1 MEDAPPQG
9 FALTDRTMRLYT
21 LCNCGKRIYLKGRFA
36 TAEDLRNQKGEII
49 PYKCP
54 RCGRRGHHPYT
65 YVWTRTWGP
74 WVTVALLSAFVLG
87 GTAIV
92 ALLQLLYVDIITVVW
107 IPIAALT
114 LFALLAKRESD
125 AVELFKQSLEKAS
138 HPRLTAETASDFSEL
153 DLVEWFDV
161 GEPNDI
167 TNEYTQVVYYAS
179 VLNHLEA
186 PRYFEW
192 FYYYEA
198 NEHNTPDDGTLLY
211 NSLVAIGATSHA
223 AIVQEARE
231 VYLRH
236 RDEIDQCV
244 QSETDDGYQKLLA
257 LNLFNKQDNATHE
270 AFYSEPLVPLL
281 AQYIRNNL
289 DNLQS

>member
-1 MEDAPPQG
+1 
-9 FALTDRTMRLYT
+9 MRLYT
-21 LCNCGKRIYLKGRFA
+21 LCNCGKRIYLKGRYA
-36 TAEDLRNQKGEII
+36 TAEEVRSQKSEILTV
-49 PYKCP
+49 KCP
-54 RCGRRGHHPYT
+54 RCGRTCRQPYT
-65 YVWTRTWGP
+65 YIFTRTWGP

-92 ALLQLLYVDIITVVW
+92 ALLQMLHVDIITVIW

-114 LFALLAKRESD
+114 VFALLAKRESD
-125 AVELFKQSLEKAS
+125 AVELFKRSLDEAPF
-138 HPRLTAETASDFSEL
+138 PRLTAEAASDFSEL

-161 GEPNDI
+161 EEPNDI

-179 VLNHLEA
+179 VLNYLEA
-186 PRYFEW
+186 PCYFEW

-198 NEHNTPDDGTLLY
+198 TEHDTPDDGTLLY
-211 NSLVAIGATSHA
+211 NSLVAIGAARHA

-231 VYLRH
+231 VYLQH

-244 QSETDDGYQKLLA
+244 QSETDDGYQKLLD
-257 LNLFNKQDNATHE
+257 LNLFDKQDNATHE

>member
-1 MEDAPPQG
+1 MEDTPPQG

-21 LCNCGKRIYLKGRFA
+21 LCNCGKRIYLKGRYA
-36 TAEDLRNQKGEII
+36 TAEDVRSQKGEILTV
-49 PYKCP
+49 KCP
-54 RCGRRGHHPYT
+54 RCGRTCRQPYT
-65 YVWTRTWGP
+65 YIFTRTWGP
-74 WVTVALLSAFVLG
+74 WVTVALLAAFVLG

-92 ALLQLLYVDIITVVW
+92 ALLQMLHVEIITVIW
-107 IPIAALT
+107 IPFAALT
-114 LFALLAKRESD
+114 VFALLAKRESD
-125 AVELFKQSLEKAS
+125 AVEHFKHSLDEAPFP
-138 HPRLTAETASDFSEL
+138 HLTAEAAADFSDL

-179 VLNHLEA
+179 VLNYLEA

-198 NEHNTPDDGTLLY
+198 NEHDTPDDGTLLY
-211 NSLVAIGATSHA
+211 NSLVAIGAARHA

-231 VYLRH
+231 VYLQH
-236 RDEIDQCV
+236 QDEIDPCV
-244 QSETDDGYQKLLA
+244 RSVNDDGYQKLLA
-257 LNLFNKQDNATHE
+257 LNLFDKQDNATHE

>member
-1 MEDAPPQG
+1 
-9 FALTDRTMRLYT
+9 MRLYT
-21 LCNCGKRIYLKGRFA
+21 LCNCGKRIYLKGRYA

-125 AVELFKQSLEKAS
+125 AVELFKQSLEKAP
-138 HPRLTAETASDFSEL
+138 HPRLTAEAAADFSEL

-179 VLNHLEA
+179 VLNHFEA

-198 NEHNTPDDGTLLY
+198 NDHDTPDDGTLLY
-211 NSLVAIGATSHA
+211 ESLIAVGATRHA
-223 AIVQEARE
+223 EITKEAQEIF
-231 VYLRH
+231 LQH
-236 RDEIDQCV
+236 RDEIYRCV
-244 QSETDDGYQKLLA
+244 RSVTHDGYQLLLS
-257 LNLFNKQDNATHE
+257 LNLFDKQDDA
-270 AFYSEPLVPLL
+270 AAQAYYSEPLLPLV
-281 AQYIRNNL
+281 AQYIRNHIEHL
-289 DNLQS
+289 

>member
-1 MEDAPPQG
+1 
-9 FALTDRTMRLYT
+9 MRLYT
-21 LCNCGKRIYLKGRFA
+21 LCNCGKRIYLKGRYA
-36 TAEDLRNQKGEII
+36 TAEEVRSHKGEILTI
-49 PYKCP
+49 KCP
-54 RCGRRGHHPYT
+54 RCGRTCRQPYT
-65 YVWTRTWGP
+65 YIFTRTWGP

-92 ALLQLLYVDIITVVW
+92 ALLQMLHVDIITIIW

-114 LFALLAKRESD
+114 VFALLAKRESD
-125 AVELFKQSLEKAS
+125 AVELFKRSLDEAPF
-138 HPRLTAETASDFSEL
+138 PRLTAEAAADFSDL

-161 GEPNDI
+161 EEPNDI
-167 TNEYTQVVYYAS
+167 TNEYTQVVYYSS

-198 NEHNTPDDGTLLY
+198 TEHDTPDDGTLLY
-211 NSLVAIGATSHA
+211 NSLVAIGAARHA
-223 AIVQEARE
+223 AIVREARE
-231 VYLRH
+231 VYLQH
-236 RDEIDQCV
+236 RDEIDLCV
-244 QSETDDGYQKLLA
+244 RSVNDDGYQKLLA
-257 LNLFNKQDNATHE
+257 LNLFDKQDNATHE
-270 AFYSEPLVPLL
+270 ALYSEPLVPLL